1 MLRVADPPRRRM
13 SRVRRQEILFGY
25 AGLIPY
31 LIGFLAFVAGPL
43 IYSFWLSFNNYN
55 ILRPPR
61 FIGLANFETLLND
74 PLFWQSLKVTAT
86 YSILSVPL
94 HVLVGYSLALL
105 LNQKVRALSFWRTA
119 YYVPSIVPAVA
130 TAYLFAW
137 MFNVDQG
144 LINGALR
151 LVGIQGPNWFGSVGW
166 ALPTFII
173 MSLWGAGGGMV
184 LYLAAMQQVPTA
196 FYDAAM
202 VDGANAWQRLLNIT
216 IPMTSPT
223 ILFMFM
229 IGIIN
234 SFQTFTAVYLISQ
247 GGPVNATLMYVLY
260 IYQNGWQYQKMGY
273 AASLAWVLFVIVL
286 SLTLVT
292 LKLSGRLVYYE
303 HEGR

>member
-1 MLRVADPPRRRM
+1 
-13 SRVRRQEILFGY
+13 
-25 AGLIPY
+25 
-31 LIGFLAFVAGPL
+31 
-43 IYSFWLSFNNYN
+43 
-55 ILRPPR
+55 
-61 FIGLANFETLLND
+61 
-74 PLFWQSLKVTAT
+74 VTAT

-286 SLTLVT
+286 SLTLIT

>member
-1 MLRVADPPRRRM
+1 
-13 SRVRRQEILFGY
+13 
-25 AGLIPY
+25 
-31 LIGFLAFVAGPL
+31 
-43 IYSFWLSFNNYN
+43 
-55 ILRPPR
+55 
-61 FIGLANFETLLND
+61 
-74 PLFWQSLKVTAT
+74 
-86 YSILSVPL
+86 
-94 HVLVGYSLALL
+94 
-105 LNQKVRALSFWRTA
+105 
-119 YYVPSIVPAVA
+119 VPSIVPAVA

-151 LVGIQGPNWFGSVGW
+151 LVGVQGPNWFGSVGW
-166 ALPTFII
+166 ALPTFIL

-202 VDGANAWQRLLNIT
+202 VDGANAWHRLLNIT
-216 IPMTSPT
+216 VPMTSPT
-223 ILFMFM
+223 LLFMFM

-286 SLTLVT
+286 SLTLIT
-292 LKLSGRLVYYE
+292 LRLSGRLVYYE